1 MVAAEA
7 QAVQV
12 GVLQESTYGTT
23 PGTAPSLLNVRSQS
37 MGDVPQ
43 IAQSDLI
50 TDTPDVV
57 DYTRTSIRGGGG
69 LASALQYDTS
79 GALFQLI
86 RSALRQTSSDAASSE
101 ITSVACAS
109 KVLSAV
115 GLDAIAE
122 VGDVVRVR
130 TSTNTLVGFYRV
142 AAKATNQLTV
152 EGQALADIGASPGYK
167 VIRGI
172 RVKRGTARPSV
183 TVEIGRTDVPIYKVY
198 PGQGVNGFRLSVV
211 DQAPQVPIE
220 FDLTGK
226 VSSSSGSTPVYG
238 SAYTAAPT
246 TPVLDVLGVQQIML
260 GTSVYAYKRL
270 EIAVTNNLRA
280 RTQIGA
286 EGPQSLG
293 WGQFQLTGQLELY
306 LDSYAEMTKLR
317 NGTTTSMLVVWTDA
331 LGNAMACSCGEIKYT
346 AGSEDTTGI
355 NTDEMLRLSFG
366 AKKDAD
372 EAVSTRW
379 LWFPA

>member
-1 MVAAEA
+1 
-7 QAVQV
+7 
-12 GVLQESTYGTT
+12 
-23 PGTAPSLLNVRSQS
+23 
-37 MGDVPQ
+37 
-43 IAQSDLI
+43 
-50 TDTPDVV
+50 
-57 DYTRTSIRGGGG
+57 
-69 LASALQYDTS
+69 
-79 GALFQLI
+79 
-86 RSALRQTSSDAASSE
+86 
-101 ITSVACAS
+101 
-109 KVLSAV
+109 
-115 GLDAIAE
+115 
-122 VGDVVRVR
+122 
-130 TSTNTLVGFYRV
+130 
-142 AAKATNQLTV
+142 
-152 EGQALADIGASPGYK
+152 
-167 VIRGI
+167 
-172 RVKRGTARPSV
+172 
-183 TVEIGRTDVPIYKVY
+183 
-198 PGQGVNGFRLSVV
+198 VNGFRLSVV